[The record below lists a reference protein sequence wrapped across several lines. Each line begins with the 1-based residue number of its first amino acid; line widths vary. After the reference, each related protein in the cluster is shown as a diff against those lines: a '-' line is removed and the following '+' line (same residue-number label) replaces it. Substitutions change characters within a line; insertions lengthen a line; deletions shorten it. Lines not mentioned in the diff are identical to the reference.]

1 MNYFVQSWTR
11 DVLRR
16 GRIRCLQR
24 GAMSELC
31 VWRLWRW
38 RVASE
43 PVLLTATRRRGRV
56 LLPSGV
62 GTAAHSSRT
71 PDGRKMLFSLQ
82 YPCLVHT
89 EPAGWICWR
98 VRSRWCP
105 WLWKELQTCRV
116 WYWITSDLPCC
127 HALSNRRCW
136 LSNDLSPYCWWS
148 TVGLSCTSK
157 YWILTVLWFKCYCYF
172 VETLNSNYSL
182 GLLYSLIVATTVL
195 LLLRICS
202 TITDTIE

>member
-1 MNYFVQSWTR
+1 MNYFMQSRTR

-31 VWRLWRW
+31 VRRLWRW

-56 LLPSGV
+56 LLPGGV

-89 EPAGWICWR
+89 EPAGWIRWR

-116 WYWITSDLPCC
+116 WYWITSDLPCVAMFFPTVAADSLMTFLHTADDQQWDS
-127 HALSNRRCW
+127 HALQ
-136 LSNDLSPYCWWS
+136 S
-148 TVGLSCTSK
+148 TE
-157 YWILTVLWFKCYCYF
+157 F
-172 VETLNSNYSL
+172 
-182 GLLYSLIVATTVL
+182 
-195 LLLRICS
+195 
-202 TITDTIE
+202 